1 MVVKTMRGKWSAG
14 RWRRLRALGLVVCA
28 CVVYSQSA
36 APGMAQSLRSVC
48 NIREIDALLQR
59 AAQMPRETKIDAA
72 TFYQFIKSQFS
83 IYQKPGD
90 HYVGTDAL
98 LHYWN
103 NRRHLKD
110 LRWLAYAMGT
120 SYHETARRMYPV
132 RETLARDD
140 ATVVRILARS
150 AYTKNKTYWK
160 KDPLTGQHYYG
171 RGYVQLT
178 WKANYQTADKRLQR
192 DQGPKSK
199 TFLWNAERALD
210 PDDSVQILFDG
221 MIYGWYTGKHCLP
234 YYFDPSGHRK
244 ADWKNARRIVNVL
257 DRWLIIA
264 DHSKKFLAALEQAQ
278 IPIVPPPPSEV
289 ADPPTAEPT
298 TPADVAARLVA
309 AERARAD
316 AQTQLQ
322 AMTDEIARV
331 SKSNEGLRQQITR
344 MADQAKTRQE
354 IFAALRADDAA
365 ARQRIEELK
374 SAKADAA
381 AENGELRAANAGL
394 SERISAQNT
403 QIAALRTHIEALSDS
418 NGVETDALAAE
429 NQRLTAQ
436 NTTLRQKVGQLDK
449 RLDDVSS
456 TLDAMRAINESLE
469 AESRQAAHDRELV
482 LAERADIRAQVTDKE
497 RRIAQLGALKHTLQ
511 RQVTSLEA
519 RLSAATAERDAM
531 KAELEKS
538 WWNFW

>member
-1 MVVKTMRGKWSAG
+1 
-14 RWRRLRALGLVVCA
+14 
-28 CVVYSQSA
+28 
-36 APGMAQSLRSVC
+36 
-48 NIREIDALLQR
+48 
-59 AAQMPRETKIDAA
+59 
-72 TFYQFIKSQFS
+72 
-83 IYQKPGD
+83 
-90 HYVGTDAL
+90 
-98 LHYWN
+98 
-103 NRRHLKD
+103 
-110 LRWLAYAMGT
+110 
-120 SYHETARRMYPV
+120 
-132 RETLARDD
+132 
-140 ATVVRILARS
+140 
-150 AYTKNKTYWK
+150 
-160 KDPLTGQHYYG
+160 
-171 RGYVQLT
+171 
-178 WKANYQTADKRLQR
+178 
-192 DQGPKSK
+192 
-199 TFLWNAERALD
+199 
-210 PDDSVQILFDG
+210 

-289 ADPPTAEPT
+289 ADSPTAEPT
-298 TPADVAARLVA
+298 TSADVAARLVA